1 MEWALLTGI
10 AAVVATTFDALLLER
25 KSGLFGGGYLAE
37 TYLHGPIE
45 TVTFLCVSLVVDA
58 TLLGLLVAPALWIA
72 SRLRLNTA
80 GRSFLTLSLA
90 LLPVVAA
97 NFISYELFRYLGD
110 LLNLSV
116 LFDLT
121 DRSAVEMLAMAMP
134 HLLLPVLALAAAV
147 FIILGVGWALNHFIP
162 APFGPELHEP
172 RGHRRVL
179 RVMAGLFLV
188 GMVALSIGR
197 LSNTAIDAGL
207 ARKPSGQALSYL
219 VQKGSDIDQDGFG
232 LFSRPADPDPW
243 NAAVSPFALDLP
255 GNGVDENGVGG
266 DLPAASPA
274 YEEGGSRAGRWA
286 RTPPV
291 VLVILE
297 TYRANLL
304 NLTVDGKAVTPIL
317 NGLAASG
324 TAASLAFSHNG
335 FTVQS
340 RYHIFTG
347 SLAGL
352 RGSSLIDDFK
362 ANGYETAFFSAQDE
376 SFGGDMDVGFDR
388 ADVAYDARQDVDL
401 RFSQFTSPGS
411 LAVPYT
417 VLLERVTT
425 FLARRDRT
433 KPLFLHLNFQDAHFP
448 YVHAG
453 IRPLISRSVVPRR
466 QLGAD
471 RAHDLR
477 SMYLNTA
484 ANVDWALGQALE
496 RVRRTIGEEPAVIVT
511 SDHGESLFEDGALGH
526 GFALNDYQT
535 RIPLV
540 ASGLPVRLIE
550 PIGQS
555 DLRDA
560 IWKALESPSDV
571 LAPSVVRDSTKHVFQ
586 YIGVLRAPKQIAL
599 RSVSHR
605 VTYHVHRGVVR
616 FDDGPWRKPESL
628 DRDERREF
636 LRVVQTWERMKL
648 AQAARRSGLRN

>member
-1 MEWALLTGI
+1 MEWALLTAI
-10 AAVVATTFDALLLER
+10 TAVVATTFDALLLDR
-25 KSGLFGGGYLAE
+25 KVGLFHGGFLVE

-45 TVTFLCVSLVVDA
+45 TVAFLCVSLVVDA
-58 TLLGLLVAPALWIA
+58 TLLGMLVAPALWMA

-80 GRSFLTLSLA
+80 GRTFLTLSLA
-90 LLPVVAA
+90 LLPVVVA
-97 NFISYELFRYLGD
+97 NLIAYELFDYLGD

-121 DRSAVEMLAMAMP
+121 GRSPVEILVVATP
-134 HLLLPVLALAAAV
+134 HLILPVLALVAAACV
-147 FIILGVGWALNHFIP
+147 ILGVGWALNHFIP

-179 RVMAGLFLV
+179 RLMTGLLLV
-188 GMVALSIGR
+188 GIVALSIGR
-197 LSNTAIDAGL
+197 SSNPAIDAGL

-219 VQKGSDIDQDGFG
+219 VQKASDIDLDGYG

-243 NAAVSPFALDLP
+243 NAAVSPYALDIP
-255 GNGVDENGVGG
+255 GNGVDENGIGG
-266 DLPAASPA
+266 DLPAAFPL
-274 YEEGGSRAGRWA
+274 YDERRSRAGHWKR
-286 RTPPV
+286 RPPV
-291 VLVILE
+291 ILVILE

-304 NLTVDGKAVTPIL
+304 NLTVDGRAVTPVL
-317 NGLAASG
+317 NELAARG
-324 TAASLAFSHNG
+324 VDARLAFSHNG

-352 RGSSLIDDFK
+352 RGGSSLIDDFK

-376 SFGGDMDVGFDR
+376 SFGADMDVGFDR
-388 ADVAYDARQDVDL
+388 ANVSYDARQDINR
-401 RFSQFTSPGS
+401 RFSQFTSSGS

-425 FLARRDRT
+425 FLERRDRT

-448 YVHAG
+448 YGHKG
-453 IRPLISRSVVPRR
+453 IRPLISRTVVARR

-471 RAHDLR
+471 RADDLR

-496 RVRRTIGEEPAVIVT
+496 TVRRTVGEEPAIIVT
-511 SDHGESLFEDGALGH
+511 ADHGESLFEDGALGH

-540 ASGLPVRLIE
+540 VSGLPVRLIE

-555 DLRDA
+555 ELRDA
-560 IWKALESPSDV
+560 IWRALESSSDAPV
-571 LAPSVVRDSTKHVFQ
+571 PSVVRDPAKEVFQ

-599 RSVSHR
+599 RSVSRR
-605 VTYHVHRGVVR
+605 VTYHIHDGMVR
-616 FDDGPWRKPESL
+616 FDDDPWRKPASVDE
-628 DRDERREF
+628 DERREF
-636 LRVVQTWERMKL
+636 LRVVRTWERMRL
-648 AQAARRSGLRN
+648 AQARRRVRQ